1 VTAALATAP
10 HDAPG
15 LFDRP
20 AEVTLDELVV
30 DSWES
35 LASARPAPCA
45 ACGEEMTPQH
55 TPASGELLGSCAHC
69 GATLA

>member
-1 VTAALATAP
+1 MTALATAP
-10 HDAPG
+10 REAPG

-30 DSWES
+30 DTWES
-35 LASARPAPCA
+35 LASARTVACPV
-45 ACGEEMTPQH
+45 CGEDMEPRH
-55 TPASGELLGSCAHC
+55 AAGSGELSGACAHC